1 MTGTDAGL
9 LRVGSLSAD
18 MPASDVPTLRN
29 AEALVLPTAAPG
41 VRFQGSGGI

>member
-9 LRVGSLSAD
+9 LRVGSVSAD
-18 MPASDVPTLRN
+18 MPASSVPTLRN